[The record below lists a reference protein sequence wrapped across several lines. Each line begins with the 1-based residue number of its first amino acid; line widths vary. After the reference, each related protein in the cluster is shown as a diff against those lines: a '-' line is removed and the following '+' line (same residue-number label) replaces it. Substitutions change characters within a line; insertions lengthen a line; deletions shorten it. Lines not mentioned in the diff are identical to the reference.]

1 MRLAQMVEAGYNT
14 GVNRIKSDGLLSQ
27 HRHPFSTCD
36 RGARTMHNHTLP
48 ISFLQEEVEEIPLT
62 QGKAAIVDAV
72 DFEWLSQWKWCA
84 YRDGKTWYARR
95 SGRSQDGKR
104 ITVSMHR
111 EILDAHP
118 GVEVDHRNADGLD
131 NRRVNLR
138 LATKAENGRNR
149 LTPINNTSGY
159 KGVYWHERHRKWY
172 AQITVEKKRAH
183 LGHFDSAEDAA
194 RAYDKVAKEVYG
206 DFANTNFPQSGVSE

>member
-1 MRLAQMVEAGYNT
+1 
-14 GVNRIKSDGLLSQ
+14 
-27 HRHPFSTCD
+27 
-36 RGARTMHNHTLP
+36 MHNHTLP